1 MDKTKNNGFFALFA
15 LSRFSSG
22 VKTNL
27 LLGLCLF
34 TFGTCLEI
42 ATRGRN
48 VVGGFFLTMI
58 FFVLGQQLV
67 TLDTSTLVQ
76 SSTYRKKLQLYYP
89 YMASLPGL
97 FLMYTLLIMLHIW
110 MIAHPAE
117 GISLSQNYQIQTSYI
132 AGLGMYLFAGELF
145 FGFCYKYYIQATIG
159 LLICLIP
166 INILTENDYVRLSGY
181 LGNTLTAAVI
191 TGYLFVIAGAILSMI
206 FSNLLYRKPMST
218 IAFKGIFAKKQ

>member
-1 MDKTKNNGFFALFA
+1 MNKTKNNGFLALFA

-22 VKTNL
+22 VKMNL
-27 LLGLCLF
+27 FLGIGLF
-34 TFGTCLEI
+34 AFGLFLEF
-42 ATRGRN
+42 ATRGKS

-58 FFVLGQQLV
+58 FFVLGQQFV

-76 SSTYRKKLQLYYP
+76 SSTYRKKLQLHYP
-89 YMASLPGL
+89 YMAALPGIL
-97 FLMYTLLIMLHIW
+97 LMYTLLILLHIW

-117 GISLSQNYQIQTSYI
+117 GMSLGQNRQIQTSYI

-159 LLICLIP
+159 LLICIIP
-166 INILTENDYVRLSGY
+166 ISILTENDYVRLSGY
-181 LGNTLTAAVI
+181 FGNTLPAAII

-206 FSNLLYRKPMST
+206 FSNLLYRKPLST
-218 IAFKGIFAKKQ
+218 IAFKGIFTKKQ